1 MNRLDGKIA
10 VITGGAQGLGAAV
23 AHQFAAAGA
32 AGLVLCGRS
41 AQKERAVAAEIA
53 ASASI
58 EVHLVA
64 ADLAEAADCGAV
76 IAEADA
82 RFGRI
87 DILVNAAGLTDRGT
101 LLDTT
106 PDLFDRLF
114 AVNTRAPFFMM
125 QGAARLMI
133 REGSRGRSS
142 ISARP
147 RPMPGSRFSHP
158 TPRRK
163 ARLRH

>member
-1 MNRLDGKIA
+1 M
-10 VITGGAQGLGAAV
+10 ITGGAQGLGAAV

-41 AQKERAVAAEIA
+41 AQKGRAVAAEIA

>member
-41 AQKERAVAAEIA
+41 AQKGRAVAAEIA

-58 EVHLVA
+58 EVHFVA